1 VERGYLFEGEPES
14 QGLKDAEAQKW
25 TVEIDYVG
33 QSVTIVRDENTEI
46 MTVVLGKVRHGACRN
61 TALIRLA
68 AELMMALTNPD

>member
-1 VERGYLFEGEPES
+1 MERGDLFEDDPES

-46 MTVVLGKVRHGACRN
+46 MTVVRGKVRNGACRN
-61 TALIRLA
+61 AALIRLA
-68 AELMMALTNPD
+68 EELMMALTNPD